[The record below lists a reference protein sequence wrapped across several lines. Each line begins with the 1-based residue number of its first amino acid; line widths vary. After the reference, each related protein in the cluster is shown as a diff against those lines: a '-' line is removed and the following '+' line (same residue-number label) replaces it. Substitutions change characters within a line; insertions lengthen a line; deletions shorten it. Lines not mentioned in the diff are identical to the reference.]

1 MHLPLRSP
9 WFSNN
14 SIFVLLKQVKCS
26 ASLYHYWN
34 VTQPHPQVFSVNG
47 LIIWQFAARLTS
59 SVHTSQTSSK
69 FGRQYL
75 VMMDYA
81 WNFSQSEMAKYF
93 EWILISNSWI
103 RLSYHL
109 KNYGDRGGCYRPR
122 RKTPTEIFIILQ
134 MIRKPNSRIVLLFIQ
149 NNSPP
154 SMLTSSR

>member
-9 WFSNN
+9 QFFNN
-14 SIFVLLKQVKCS
+14 SIIVLLKQVKCC
-26 ASLYHYWN
+26 AILYHYRN

-47 LIIWQFAARLTS
+47 SIIWEFAHRFTS

-81 WNFSQSEMAKYF
+81 WNFSQSQMAKYF
-93 EWILISNSWI
+93 EWILISNYSI

-109 KNYGDRGGCYRPR
+109 KNYSDRGGCYRPR
-122 RKTPTEIFIILQ
+122 RITPPRSSLFFRWYE
-134 MIRKPNSRIVLLFIQ
+134 SRIQELFYYSFKIIH
-149 NNSPP
+149 
-154 SMLTSSR
+154 LRRC